1 MAVAG
6 DNNLAVLE
14 ATPKDA
20 AATIAVK
27 LNGVAVVA
35 EANGTYKTTLV
46 AGQNVIVVTSTINA
60 EAEVYV
66 LVVDYTPVA

>member
-1 MAVAG
+1 VAVAG

-20 AATIAVK
+20 AATLVVK
-27 LNGVAVVA
+27 LNGVAVNA
-35 EANGTYKTTLV
+35 ELDGTYKITLI
-46 AGQNVIVVTSTINA
+46 AGQNVIVVTSSINA

-66 LVVDYTPVA
+66 LVVDYTPIV